1 MWTAFSC
8 LMVETTAEIFKH
20 PNGPSVSLNAGE
32 FSNERLSE
40 RLSAFGRIPTTC
52 TDVYDVTSDEILSL
66 LSLVSAAGEQ
76 RLHKWNFYK
85 ASFGSDCATVLCS

>member
-32 FSNERLSE
+32 FSNEGLSDYQLSE
-40 RLSAFGRIPTTC
+40 EYPQHALM
-52 TDVYDVTSDEILSL
+52 YDVTSDEILSL